1 MIKSGKQWDICT
13 YNIILNGLCK
23 NNCVDEALKMFQS
36 LCSKDLRPDIITFN
50 IMIGSLLKSGSKKD
64 AMDLFAAI
72 PTHGLVPDV
81 LTYRLMMESLIRD
94 GLLDEFDNLFLAMEK
109 SGCTPNS
116 RMLNAIVRRML
127 GGGEIMR
134 AGAYLSKIDE
144 MNFSLEASTTS
155 LLISLFSR
163 EEYKNH
169 AKSLPEKYHFLEEV
183 N

>member
-1 MIKSGKQWDICT
+1 
-13 YNIILNGLCK
+13 
-23 NNCVDEALKMFQS
+23 
-36 LCSKDLRPDIITFN
+36 
-50 IMIGSLLKSGSKKD
+50 
-64 AMDLFAAI
+64 MDLFAAI
-72 PTHGLVPDV
+72 TAHGLVPNV
-81 LTYRLMMESLIRD
+81 VTYRLMMENLIQE
-94 GLLDEFDNLFLAMEK
+94 GLLDEFDNLFLSMEK

-116 RMLNAIVRRML
+116 YMLNGIVRSLL

-169 AKSLPEKYHFLEEV
+169 AKSLPEKYHFL
-183 N
+183 

>member
-1 MIKSGKQWDICT
+1 
-13 YNIILNGLCK
+13 
-23 NNCVDEALKMFQS
+23 MFQS
-36 LCSKDLRPDIITFN
+36 LCSKDLQPDIITFT
-50 IMIGSLLKSGSKKD
+50 IMIDALFKGGRKED

-72 PTHGLVPDV
+72 PANGLVPSV
-81 LTYRLMMESLIRD
+81 VTYRLMTENLIKE
-94 GLLDEFDNLFLAMEK
+94 GLLDEFENLFLAMEK
-109 SGCTPNS
+109 SGCLPNS
-116 RMLNAIVRRML
+116 GMLNAIVRRLL
-127 GGGEIMR
+127 GGGEIVR

-163 EEYKNH
+163 EEYKNL

>member
-1 MIKSGKQWDICT
+1 MID
-13 YNIILNGLCK
+13 
-23 NNCVDEALKMFQS
+23 ALFKG
-36 LCSKDLRPDIITFN
+36 
-50 IMIGSLLKSGSKKD
+50 GSRKD

-72 PTHGLVPDV
+72 PAHGLVLDV
-81 LTYRLMMESLIRD
+81 VTYGLMMENLIKE
-94 GLLDEFDNLFLAMEK
+94 GLLNEFENLFLAMEK
-109 SGCTPNS
+109 SGCLPNS
-116 RMLNAIVRRML
+116 GMLNAIVRRLL
-127 GGGEIMR
+127 GGGEIVR

-169 AKSLPEKYHFLEEV
+169 AKSLPKKYHFLEEV

>member
-1 MIKSGKQWDICT
+1 
-13 YNIILNGLCK
+13 
-23 NNCVDEALKMFQS
+23 
-36 LCSKDLRPDIITFN
+36 
-50 IMIGSLLKSGSKKD
+50 MIGSLLKNGSKKD

-72 PTHGLVPDV
+72 PTHGLVPNV
-81 LTYRLMMESLIRD
+81 FTYHLMMENLIQE

-116 RMLNAIVRRML
+116 CMLNAIVRRLL
-127 GGGEIMR
+127 GSGEIMR

-155 LLISLFSR
+155 LLISLCST

-169 AKSLPEKYHFLEEV
+169 AMSLPEKYRFLVEV